1 MIYYKGNDTK
11 YIWRYKNTFSRYKST
26 IHFPSYFCY
35 ISGQKIVKKIFQ
47 CPNYRQKKFGQKT
60 KNFDPTQFRSTH
72 RDGNSRSRSDRNL
85 ILIEKYEKGKKFHF
99 YEQNLFMLFM
109 FFLIKNFLL
118 WQKQKDEIFY
128 FYLLEIY

>member
-1 MIYYKGNDTK
+1 MVIQK
-11 YIWRYKNTFSRYKST
+11 YIFEIQISDTFSIIFRDKKS
-26 IHFPSYFCY
+26 S
-35 ISGQKIVKKIFQ
+35 KKIF
-47 CPNYRQKKFGQKT
+47 PVPKLSPKKLGQKT

-72 RDGNSRSRSDRNL
+72 RDENSRSRSDRNL

-109 FFLIKNFLL
+109 FFLIKFFLL